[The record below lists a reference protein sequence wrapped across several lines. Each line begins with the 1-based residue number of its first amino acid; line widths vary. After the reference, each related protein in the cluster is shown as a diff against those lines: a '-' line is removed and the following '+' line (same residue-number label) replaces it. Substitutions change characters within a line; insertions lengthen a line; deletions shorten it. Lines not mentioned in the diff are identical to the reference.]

1 MSLTGLRICKE
12 DDSLVPTCFL
22 SVQLMQQPIARKPDS
37 SRSGY
42 TLIEIMLA
50 VMVLIV
56 LTSLAASPLMN
67 SWRDTQTGSATE
79 EVRALLAGTRL
90 LALDRD
96 ETWQFVY
103 EPGGS
108 HYLRVPV
115 SATTENSSDESANQ
129 GKFSDTLPS
138 TITFGESGG
147 GTGSTISSELL
158 TGLADAGELSGVSW
172 SAPVLFYS
180 DGTSTESDFEIV
192 DEYGNSRV
200 VSVRDLTGG
209 VTVKDGSNLQV
220 VTE

>member
-1 MSLTGLRICKE
+1 MQSLT
-12 DDSLVPTCFL
+12 
-22 SVQLMQQPIARKPDS
+22 ARKSDS

-79 EVRALLAGTRL
+79 EVRALLAGTRI

-96 ETWQFVY
+96 ETWQFAY
-103 EPGGS
+103 EPGGN
-108 HYLRVPV
+108 HYVRVPL
-115 SATTENSSDESANQ
+115 SAVTEDASKENANQ
-129 GKFSDTLPS
+129 GKHSDTLPA

-172 SAPVLFYS
+172 SSPILFYS
-180 DGTSTESDFEIV
+180 DGTSSDAKFEIV
-192 DEYGNSRV
+192 DEYGNARTIL
-200 VSVRDLTGG
+200 VRDLTGG
-209 VTVKDGSNLQV
+209 VTVREGANL
-220 VTE
+220 